1 VKNGTTRGIWAV
13 VAKWVF
19 TNHPS
24 SAEGGFRASHSALAV
39 LASQFQEMD
48 GRGFSKL
55 DAEVACD
62 LAQRVIEMREV
73 IDGHVANEGA
83 ADFVVA
89 GAAVQPAKKKEHL
102 EARGETN
109 HDPVGIHKNLGG
121 GGDFLRGAS
130 VQRLRVRES
139 F

>member
-19 TNHPS
+19 TNHPT

-39 LASQFQEMD
+39 LTIQFQEMD

-62 LAQRVIEMREV
+62 LAQGVIEVREV
-73 IDGHVANEGA
+73 IDG
-83 ADFVVA
+83 
-89 GAAVQPAKKKEHL
+89 L
-102 EARGETN
+102 LSETRL
-109 HDPVGIHKNLGG
+109 PLLG
-121 GGDFLRGAS
+121 
-130 VQRLRVRES
+130 VWES
-139 F
+139 L